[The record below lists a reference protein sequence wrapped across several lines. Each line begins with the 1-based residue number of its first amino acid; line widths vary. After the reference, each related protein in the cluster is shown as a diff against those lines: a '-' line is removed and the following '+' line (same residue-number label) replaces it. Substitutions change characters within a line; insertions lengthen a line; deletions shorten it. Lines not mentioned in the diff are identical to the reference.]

1 MTWLLPTLLHTNLHA
16 CVFACIHLALA
27 PSLHQEFDSV
37 WCDTSAHMQ
46 GSCCVHL
53 QSIHALPCWQTTLLC
68 QKLND
73 WTLFRLAPQI
83 SAPLA
88 VIGGHTKAVSYV
100 RWVGSNQVISA
111 STDNSLKLWDV
122 ADAAQSEGK
131 CAPITSFTG
140 EWFVIM
146 QHPLCTSL
154 LAIDASLCLSYVC
167 FWGSQVSI
175 L

>member
-1 MTWLLPTLLHTNLHA
+1 M
-16 CVFACIHLALA
+16 
-27 PSLHQEFDSV
+27 
-37 WCDTSAHMQ
+37 
-46 GSCCVHL
+46 
-53 QSIHALPCWQTTLLC
+53 
-68 QKLND
+68 
-73 WTLFRLAPQI
+73 
-83 SAPLA
+83 
-88 VIGGHTKAVSYV
+88 
-100 RWVGSNQVISA
+100 RWVGGNQVISA

-122 ADAAQSEGK
+122 ADAAQSEGN